1 MAEEQQAGVAE
12 QSADGAAAPDD
23 GRIVVSVQDQ
33 SGGADFHVRVK
44 TSLKLSKIFKRY
56 AEEKNLQL
64 DTLRF
69 VYDGQTVSL
78 TPDKTVADIGLE
90 HNSQLQVFLEQ
101 HGGAPGTS
109 AHAWGMHR

>member
-1 MAEEQQAGVAE
+1 MAEEQKAEEQKADAAE

-33 SGGADFHVRVK
+33 SGRADFHVRVK
-44 TSLKLSKIFKRY
+44 P
-56 AEEKNLQL
+56 EKKLQL
-64 DTLRF
+64 NTLRF

-78 TPDKTVADIGLE
+78 TPDRTVADIGLE
-90 HNSQLQVFLEQ
+90 HNAQLQVFLEQ